1 MAHSSAQDVAVQSM
15 SLKQSLI
22 QGQAGH
28 PSFNPLLVLSMRPL
42 TALSH
47 SYHE

>member
-1 MAHSSAQDVAVQSM
+1 MAHSSVQDVAAQSM

-28 PSFNPLLVLSMRPL
+28 PSFNPLLVLLMKRL
-42 TALSH
+42 TAQSH
-47 SYHE
+47 SYPE